1 MKEKQENLR
10 ILKQLKDFD
19 ERKNQE
25 VAARAYQEQEILK
38 IKVIMKTIKM
48 SSFDL
53 VLQYNTLIKYK
64 KRIRRSFVFNLLTV
78 PERPFVLRHHPITLV
93 YSLLVY
99 VLHLLT
105 LFSHFI

>member
-1 MKEKQENLR
+1 MKEKQGNLR

-25 VAARAYQEQEILK
+25 VAARAIQGQEIMKL
-38 IKVIMKTIKM
+38 KVIIKTIKT
-48 SSFDL
+48 SSFDV
-53 VLQYNTLIKYK
+53 VLQYSTLIKYK
-64 KRIRRSFVFNLLTV
+64 ERIRRSFVLNLMTI
-78 PERPFVLRHHPITLV
+78 PESPVVLRHYPISSV
-93 YSLLVY
+93 YSLLLY